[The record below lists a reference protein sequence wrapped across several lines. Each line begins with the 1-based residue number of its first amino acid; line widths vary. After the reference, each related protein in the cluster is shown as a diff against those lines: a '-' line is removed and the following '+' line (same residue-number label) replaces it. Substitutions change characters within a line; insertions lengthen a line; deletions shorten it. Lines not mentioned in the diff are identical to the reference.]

1 MDKFCI
7 VTNRVKDKDLKVT
20 NHIKAYLEKRGK
32 KVVIATE
39 KNEEEDPLFIT
50 RKHLSIIP
58 EDTDLVIVLGGDGTM
73 LQAARSVAYQ
83 DIPLLGVNMGTMGFL
98 AEVEESG
105 VDDALDRI
113 LKGWY
118 EIEDRMM
125 LRGALEGKK
134 DYSLNDIIIS
144 RYQGIATIG
153 YNIFVNDQFL
163 CSYYADGLVVST
175 PTGSTGYNMSAG
187 GPIIEPSANM
197 ILVTPICPHT
207 LNSRSLVFSPNT
219 KIEVELLP
227 GRDKNPMT
235 AISSFDGS
243 GTLLMHTGDKIEIKM
258 SKKTTKIL
266 RLNKVSFLDVISKK
280 FEK

>member
-58 EDTDLVIVLGGDGTM
+58 EDTELVIVLGGDGTM

>member
-20 NHIKAYLEKRGK
+20 NHIKNYLEKRGK
-32 KVVIATE
+32 TVVIASE
-39 KNEEEDPLFIT
+39 KSEEEDPLVIA

-83 DIPLLGVNMGTMGFL
+83 DIPLVGVNMGTMGYL
-98 AEVEESG
+98 AEVEEAG

-134 DYSLNDIIIS
+134 DYSLNDIIVT

-219 KIEVELLP
+219 KIDVELLP
-227 GRDKNPMT
+227 GRDGNPMT

>member
-1 MDKFCI
+1 MEKFCI
-7 VTNRVKDKDLKVT
+7 VTNKIKDKDLKVT
-20 NHIKAYLEKRGK
+20 KHIQHYLEKRGK
-32 KVVIATE
+32 TVTIAEE
-39 KNEEEDPLFIT
+39 KREEDDPLFIT
-50 RKHLSIIP
+50 RKHLSVIP

-73 LQAARSVAYQ
+73 LQAARSIAYQ
-83 DIPLLGVNMGTMGFL
+83 DIPLVGVNLGTMGYL

-105 VDDALDRI
+105 IDDALERI

-134 DYSLNDIIIS
+134 DYSLNDIIVT
-144 RYQGIATIG
+144 RYQGVATIG
-153 YNIFVNDQFL
+153 YNIYVNDQFL
-163 CSYYADGLVVST
+163 CSYYADGIVVST

-227 GRDKNPMT
+227 GRDGSPMT

-243 GTLLMHTGDKIEIKM
+243 GTILMNSGDKIEIKM

>member
-134 DYSLNDIIIS
+134 DYSLNDIIVT
-144 RYQGIATIG
+144 RYQGITTIG

-219 KIEVELLP
+219 RIEVELLP
-227 GRDKNPMT
+227 GRDGNPMT

-243 GTLLMHTGDKIEIKM
+243 GTLLMNTGDKIEIKM

>member
-207 LNSRSLVFSPNT
+207 LGSRSLVFSPNT

>member
-1 MDKFCI
+1 MEKFCI
-7 VTNRVKDKDLKVT
+7 VTNKIKDKDLKVT
-20 NHIKAYLEKRGK
+20 KHIQHYLEKRGK
-32 KVVIATE
+32 TVTIAEE
-39 KNEEEDPLFIT
+39 KREEDDPLFIT
-50 RKHLSIIP
+50 RKHLSVIP

-73 LQAARSVAYQ
+73 LQAARSIAYQ
-83 DIPLLGVNMGTMGFL
+83 DIPLVGVNLGTMGYL

-105 VDDALDRI
+105 IDDALERI

-134 DYSLNDIIIS
+134 DYSLNDIIVT
-144 RYQGIATIG
+144 RYQGVATIG
-153 YNIFVNDQFL
+153 YNIYVNDQFL

-219 KIEVELLP
+219 KIDVELLP
-227 GRDKNPMT
+227 GRDGNPMT

-243 GTLLMHTGDKIEIKM
+243 GTLLMNTGDKIEIKM

>member
-1 MDKFCI
+1 
-7 VTNRVKDKDLKVT
+7 
-20 NHIKAYLEKRGK
+20 
-32 KVVIATE
+32 
-39 KNEEEDPLFIT
+39 
-50 RKHLSIIP
+50 
-58 EDTDLVIVLGGDGTM
+58 M
-73 LQAARSVAYQ
+73 LQAARSIAYQ
-83 DIPLLGVNMGTMGFL
+83 DIPLVGVNLGTMGYL

-105 VDDALDRI
+105 IDDALERI

-125 LRGALEGKK
+125 LRGDLEGKK
-134 DYSLNDIIIS
+134 DYSLNDIIVT
-144 RYQGIATIG
+144 RYQGVATIG
-153 YNIFVNDQFL
+153 YNIYVNDQFL

-219 KIEVELLP
+219 KIDVELLP
-227 GRDKNPMT
+227 GRDGNPMT

-243 GTLLMHTGDKIEIKM
+243 GTLLMNTGDKIEIKM

>member
-1 MDKFCI
+1 MEKFCI
-7 VTNRVKDKDLKVT
+7 VTNKIKDKDLKVT
-20 NHIKAYLEKRGK
+20 KHIQHYLEKRGK
-32 KVVIATE
+32 TVTIAEE
-39 KNEEEDPLFIT
+39 KREEEDPLFIT
-50 RKHLSIIP
+50 RKHLSVIP

-73 LQAARSVAYQ
+73 LQAARSIAYQ
-83 DIPLLGVNMGTMGFL
+83 DIPLVGVNLGTMGYL
-98 AEVEESG
+98 TEVEESG
-105 VDDALDRI
+105 IDDALERI

-134 DYSLNDIIIS
+134 DYSLNDIIVT

-153 YNIFVNDQFL
+153 YNIYVNDQFL

-207 LNSRSLVFSPNT
+207 LNSRSLVFSPTT
-219 KIEVELLP
+219 KIDVELLP
-227 GRDKNPMT
+227 GRDGNPMT

-243 GTLLMHTGDKIEIKM
+243 GTLLMNTGDKIEIKM

>member
-1 MDKFCI
+1 MEKFCI
-7 VTNRVKDKDLKVT
+7 VTNKIKDKDLKVT
-20 NHIKAYLEKRGK
+20 KHIQHYLEKRGK
-32 KVVIATE
+32 TVTIAEE
-39 KNEEEDPLFIT
+39 KREEEDPLFIT
-50 RKHLSIIP
+50 RKHLSVIP

-73 LQAARSVAYQ
+73 LQAARSIAYQ
-83 DIPLLGVNMGTMGFL
+83 DIPLVGVNLGTMGYL

-105 VDDALDRI
+105 IDDALERI

-125 LRGALEGKK
+125 LRGDLEGKK
-134 DYSLNDIIIS
+134 DYSLNDIIVT
-144 RYQGIATIG
+144 RYQGVATIG
-153 YNIFVNDQFL
+153 YNIYVNDQFL

-219 KIEVELLP
+219 KIDVELLP
-227 GRDKNPMT
+227 GRDGNPMT

-243 GTLLMHTGDKIEIKM
+243 GTLLMNTGDKIEIKM